1 MAFHSFQRRAQVF
14 VRRLNFIKAEST
26 SLIREGR
33 TFFAIG
39 FNAYYLAYCS
49 ERTQRSVLQSMR
61 DAGATTVRAWAFL
74 DVEDG
79 ERHGPAFQIFSQD
92 SVRVNEAEDG
102 LLRLDSLIANAE
114 TAGIALLLPLING
127 WRDFGGM
134 PLYSR
139 YFGGA
144 DSSDEFYSSVA
155 ATGAYWRWVERVL
168 TRRNTQ
174 TGRFYSDEPS
184 IFAWE
189 LANEPRHSGL
199 GGSAQLLEWVAQSSE
214 FIKQIDSNHLLAVG
228 DEGFF
233 RRRGR
238 SHLYDG
244 RYGVDTEAF
253 LDLNTI
259 DVGTYHFYPEHW
271 GVPVYFGERWIQE
284 HAELATRAGK
294 PVILEEFGLTK
305 DDHRDRINQYV
316 EWVRL
321 ACMSGSAGAL
331 VWMLGSTEV
340 DADSYRD
347 RFTLR
352 AVSET

>member
-1 MAFHSFQRRAQVF
+1 MAADSFQWRAQVF
-14 VRRLNFIKAEST
+14 VIRLSFIEAQST
-26 SLIREGR
+26 NLVREGR
-33 TFFAIG
+33 LFFAVG

-49 ERTQRSVLQSMR
+49 ERTQRSVLRSMR
-61 DAGATTVRAWAFL
+61 EAGATAVRAWAFL
-74 DVEDG
+74 DIEDG
-79 ERHGPAFQIFSQD
+79 ERQRPAFQIFSQD

-139 YFGGA
+139 CFGAG
-144 DSSDEFYSSVA
+144 DSSDEFYSSA
-155 ATGAYWRWVERVL
+155 AAVGAYRRWVERVL

-174 TGRFYSDEPS
+174 TGRFYLDEPS

-189 LANEPRHSGL
+189 LANEPRHSGKD
-199 GGSAQLLEWVAQSSE
+199 GAAQMLAWVARSSD

-253 LDLNTI
+253 LNLDAI
-259 DVGTYHFYPEHW
+259 DVGSYHFYPEHW

-284 HAELATRAGK
+284 HAELATRVGK
-294 PVILEEFGLTK
+294 PVMLEEFGLTK
-305 DDHRDRINQYV
+305 DASVDRIDQYL

-331 VWMLGSTEV
+331 VWMLGSTEA
-340 DADSYRD
+340 DAASYRD

-352 AVSET
+352 AVSEA